1 MKAVQVI
8 LNPHMP
14 PVALGAPMRGLICGT
29 AVKSASDSVAEGA
42 VVMGV
47 GTWSD
52 YACVQAA
59 MISPVPEI
67 KGIPHKD
74 VFGQLYLLGPT
85 AYFGLIDIW
94 RAENR
99 RDPGRLRA
107 ADAVGSIAGQLGK
120 ALGCKTVGIAGKEK
134 CAALIRDFGFDQV
147 IDYKGARTS
156 SSVYA
161 KFAPKAS
168 IFILTMSAVRC

>member
-1 MKAVQVI
+1 
-8 LNPHMP
+8 
-14 PVALGAPMRGLICGT
+14 
-29 AVKSASDSVAEGA
+29 
-42 VVMGV
+42 
-47 GTWSD
+47 
-52 YACVQAA
+52 

>member
-1 MKAVQVI
+1 
-8 LNPHMP
+8 
-14 PVALGAPMRGLICGT
+14 
-29 AVKSASDSVAEGA
+29 
-42 VVMGV
+42 MGV

-74 VFGQLYLLGPT
+74 VFGQLYLLGLT

-99 RDPGRLRA
+99 RDPGRLRRSRRGRQHRRPA
-107 ADAVGSIAGQLGK
+107 RQGARLQDCRYRG
-120 ALGCKTVGIAGKEK
+120 GKEK

-156 SSVYA
+156 SSVYV

-168 IFILTMSAVRC
+168 IFISTMSAVRC